1 MMNEEQ
7 VKQLA
12 HAMTSNVC
20 KSDILFGAISE
31 VIRVNQDEQTTL
43 EQWCVAMKFLSEI
56 CRLMAAYELTFSKE
70 GEEDESPSNDLP
82 TPGDETT
89 SSDGTEFTWGD
100 LFR

>member
-1 MMNEEQ
+1 MNEEQ

-20 KSDILFGAISE
+20 PPDILFGAISE
-31 VIRVNQDEQTTL
+31 VIRMNLDEHNTL
-43 EQWCVAMKFLSEI
+43 KDWCLAMEFLSEI
-56 CRLMAAYELTFSKE
+56 CRLMASYERISSKE